1 MQPTGVTDRTRP
13 RRGNRPAASRSGRAA
28 ALAAATVVLA
38 TSIAG
43 CGYRFVRSVAV
54 PSDVR
59 TISVRVTAPERS
71 DPMLADA
78 LAREIR
84 RVLRWNGRFRPVE
97 SGPADAELVL
107 RVTTDRLRA
116 VAFDEFDQV
125 LDYQQTI
132 AVDAELRRGGDAVLW
147 SADRIAATRGQ
158 AAVQG
163 AIVTSSSSFQGG
175 DIVSRKDLGKLDGVQ
190 LGEERKTAARDA
202 VLRDLAETV
211 YSRMT
216 EGF

>member
-1 MQPTGVTDRTRP
+1 MIASEH
-13 RRGNRPAASRSGRAA
+13 RRERGRHARACAASVAVA
-28 ALAAATVVLA
+28 VACVATFA
-38 TSIAG
+38 AG
-43 CGYRFVRSVAV
+43 CGYGFVRSVAV

-59 TISVRVTAPERS
+59 TVFVRVNAPERS
-71 DPMLADA
+71 DPLLADS
-78 LAREIR
+78 LARELR

-97 SGPADAELVL
+97 AAPADAELV
-107 RVTTDRLRA
+107 VNITTDRVRA

-125 LDYQQTI
+125 LDYQATI
-132 AVDAELRRGGDAVLW
+132 ALNAELRRANDAVLW
-147 SADRIAATRGQ
+147 KGEHIAATRGQ

-175 DIVSRKDLGKLDGVQ
+175 DIVSRQDLGKLDGVQ

-211 YSRMT
+211 YARMT